1 MNIEKTLETLCA
13 LPAVSGGEKA
23 AHETVIK
30 LLSEYTDNVKTDDFG
45 NIIGFIGDES
55 KPVLLLD
62 AHIDRIGMIVTY
74 IDDDGFV
81 KVGKMGIDMRTLLAQ
96 NVTIYGREKVKGV
109 ISTLP
114 PHVAEDKD
122 KAPKLED
129 IAIDVGMNK
138 EQAEKVISLGD
149 LVVLEGFFSKLAGNR
164 VCTPASDD
172 RAGVASILY
181 ALDLL
186 KDEKNL
192 PFRLAVQF
200 SAQEEVGCRGAK
212 ASAFNVAPDYAI
224 AFDVSFGA
232 SKGVS
237 SEESGKLGKGPMI
250 GISPALNR
258 EISEKLIR
266 IAKEKEI
273 PYQTEVMNGRTGT
286 NADEIALTR
295 GGVKTGL
302 ISIPQR
308 YMHTPCEV
316 LDLEDIKHTGQLL
329 AEYIKCGSED
339 K

>member
-23 AHETVIK
+23 AHETVIR
-30 LLSEYTDNVKTDDFG
+30 LLSEYTDDVKADDFG
-45 NIIGFIGDES
+45 NVIGCTGNED
-55 KPVLLLD
+55 KPTLLLD

-74 IDDDGFV
+74 IDDGGFV
-81 KVGKMGIDMRTLLAQ
+81 KVGEIGVDMRTLLAQ
-96 NVTIYGREKVKGV
+96 NVTIYGKEKVKGV

-114 PHVAEDKD
+114 PHVAEDKS

-129 IAIDVGMNK
+129 IAIDVGMSK

-149 LVVLEGFFSKLAGNR
+149 LVVLEGFFSRLAGSR

-172 RAGVASILY
+172 RAGVVSVLY

-186 KDEKNL
+186 KGEKNL
-192 PFRLAVQF
+192 PFRLAVEF
-200 SAQEEVGCRGAK
+200 SSQEEVGCRGA
-212 ASAFNVAPDYAI
+212 AISAFNVNPDYAI

-232 SKGVS
+232 SKGV
-237 SEESGKLGKGPMI
+237 EPEHCGKLGKGPMI
-250 GISPALNR
+250 GISPALDR
-258 EISEKLIR
+258 RISDRLIQL
-266 IAKEKEI
+266 AKEKEI

-286 NADEIALTR
+286 NADNIAITR
-295 GGVKTGL
+295 GGVRTGL

-316 LDLEDIKHTGQLL
+316 LDLDDIKHTGQLL
-329 AEYIKCGSED
+329 AEFVLHGSEG